1 MRLDHLLSKE
11 LETVTRWV
19 VVQMPFHR
27 RVFCGGVLMGGSL
40 TIRILVVLAVS
51 STPFCWWS
59 SLVAAPGSWCPC
71 CGGVGVGVERAVGV
85 ARVRGCAV
93 GS

>member
-27 RVFCGGVLMGGSL
+27 RVFCGGVLMGGTL
-40 TIRILVVLAVS
+40 TVRILVVLVS
-51 STPFCWWS
+51 CLVLLSAGGRLWWRRR
-59 SLVAAPGSWCPC
+59 VPGVPV
-71 CGGVGVGVERAVGV
+71 VGVSGWGWNVQVV
-85 ARVRGCAV
+85 L
-93 GS
+93 